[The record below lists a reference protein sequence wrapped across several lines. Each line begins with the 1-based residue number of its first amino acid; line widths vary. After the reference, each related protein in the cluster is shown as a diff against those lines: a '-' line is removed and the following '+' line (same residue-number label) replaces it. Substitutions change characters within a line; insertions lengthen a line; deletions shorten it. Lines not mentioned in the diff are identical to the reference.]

1 MDIRGRKPSRSGNVG
16 TNPLLSLLSRGM
28 RHRTSQGHNEG
39 SEEPV
44 NTRDTHTASE
54 TRYGPQDGCGLDDA
68 FDASLL
74 RDYVSR
80 VSSWID
86 VCDPQCHF
94 GIEVPRRARK
104 IPLLSCAIMAFASA
118 VSTSPE
124 RAITYHSQA
133 VNMLIPIL
141 DGPIKALNEDVL
153 AAIVLLRGAEELSD
167 VDLGTHL
174 FGGAQLLRATSG
186 FAVAGG
192 LGEAASWIILRQSI
206 YLSLTRSQP
215 LYISLDCYKQ
225 SRAFYNMDG
234 ASLANQATF
243 LCAQV
248 LIYAF
253 GMGEGIPERNVDEWD
268 MLNKHANE
276 WYRSRPREL
285 CAFWVED
292 TGNNSAFPSAW
303 MTRPAHVIAYQLYY
317 MARLLLS
324 LFNPHLMEPSFEII
338 MQRRQAEEQI
348 LTNLRMVIGLS
359 ISHRSNFSASFHA
372 RHVLEACGHYLK
384 ELGEQK
390 AALEFLRGLQLRG
403 DPRAESIAER
413 LKATWAQLSSEPVE
427 SFVAPIVL

>member
-1 MDIRGRKPSRSGNVG
+1 
-16 TNPLLSLLSRGM
+16 M
-28 RHRTSQGHNEG
+28 RHRTSQGHDES
-39 SEEPV
+39 SEEPS
-44 NTRDTHTASE
+44 NTRNSRAAPE
-54 TRYGPQDGCGLDDA
+54 TPPRDGHELGDA
-68 FDASLL
+68 FDASLF

-94 GIEVPRRARK
+94 GTEVPRRARK
-104 IPLLSCAIMAFASA
+104 IPLLSYAIMAFASA
-118 VSTSPE
+118 ISTSPE
-124 RAITYHSQA
+124 RAISYHSRT

-141 DGPIKALNEDVL
+141 DGPIKTLDENVL

-192 LGEAASWIILRQSI
+192 LGEAASWTILRQGI

-215 LYISLDCYKQ
+215 LYMSLDCYKQ
-225 SRAFYNMDG
+225 SRAFYNLDG

-253 GMGEGIPERNVDEWD
+253 GMGEGVPERNSNEWE
-268 MLNKHANE
+268 MLNEHANE

-285 CAFWVED
+285 CAYWVED
-292 TGNNSAFPSAW
+292 TGSRSAFPSVW
-303 MTRPAHVIAYQLYY
+303 MTRPVHVIAYQLYY

-324 LFNPHLMEPSFEII
+324 LFNPHLTEPSIEII
-338 MQRRQAEEQI
+338 IRRRQAEEQI

-359 ISHRSNFSASFHA
+359 ISHKSNFSASFHA

-384 ELGEQK
+384 GPSEQRE
-390 AALEFLRGLQLRG
+390 ALEFLRSLQLRG

-413 LKATWAQLSSEPVE
+413 LKMTWTRLSLEPVE